1 MFEREYTINDV
12 AELYHVC
19 YPTVLGWIKS
29 KKLEAV
35 EHYGC
40 RPLWTISEEALNKFD
55 LQYVRRTEGKMRVIR
70 QGKADN
76 SLFQAGPVVEED
88 DEEVRLLGG
97 MKALNEVL
105 ERYPY
110 LKEMILKLAD
120 RL

>member
-29 KKLEAV
+29 KKLEAI

-55 LQYVRRTEGKMRVIR
+55 LQYVRRTDGKMRVIR
-70 QGKADN
+70 QGRADD
-76 SLFQAGPVVEED
+76 SMFHKEPIVED
-88 DEEVRLLGG
+88 SEEVRLLKGI
-97 MKALNEVL
+97 KALSEIL
-105 ERYPY
+105 EREPA
-110 LKEMILKLAD
+110 LKELLLEMAD